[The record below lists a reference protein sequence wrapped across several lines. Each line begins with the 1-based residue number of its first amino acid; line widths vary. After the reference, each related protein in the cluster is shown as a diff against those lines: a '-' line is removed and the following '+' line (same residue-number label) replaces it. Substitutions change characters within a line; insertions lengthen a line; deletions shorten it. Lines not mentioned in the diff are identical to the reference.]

1 MFSGT
6 ASSTRS
12 MNPAPVK
19 PNYVTVTNSVAGK
32 MDDSRRKYEHRYYT
46 KSSTCGYFTF
56 SCNIVHGS
64 NGRTKICK
72 PKMPTYSDGTP
83 MKC

>member
-1 MFSGT
+1 
-6 ASSTRS
+6 
-12 MNPAPVK
+12 MNANPVK
-19 PNYVTVTNSVAGK
+19 QNYVTVTNNIAGK
-32 MDDSRRKYEHRYYT
+32 MGDPKPNYEHRYYT

-72 PKMPTYSDGTP
+72 PKLPTNADGTP
-83 MKC
+83 IKC